1 MNSNENQNKPLIS
14 LFTAISIV
22 VANMIGTG
30 VFTSLGYQAEGI
42 KSGFALLCLWI
53 VGGILAL
60 CGALS
65 YGELASAMPRSG
77 GEYHYLSKIYHPAVG
92 FVSGWISVTVGFAA
106 PIALAAMALGAYV
119 KSVFPFVN
127 TTALALIVVIGVAL
141 IHSKNVKIGSQFQD
155 GATVLKILLIV
166 GLIACGFLL
175 AKPQEMNFLPKAED
189 ANIILG
195 VPFSISL
202 IYVMYAYSGWN
213 ASIYLASEVKE
224 PEKTI
229 PRSLFLGTLI
239 VMALYLLINF
249 VFLYATPFAQ
259 IEALEPNQKEKVAA
273 LAAKY
278 IFGDVGG
285 NIISL
290 LIAFG
295 LVSSISSMTWAGPR
309 VTQVIGEDIPLFRG
323 LAKKNKEGVPFYAL
337 LLQLAIVI
345 VLIIT
350 SSFDAVVT
358 YLGFTLTLSSFLT
371 VLGVFVHRFR
381 FPEVKRPYETW
392 GYPLTPLVFLAIT
405 LWMLVFT
412 FQGKPLES
420 LTGLATMAAGL
431 VVYFVARRN
440 KNFVSPDSNL

>member
-22 VANMIGTG
+22 VANMIGIG
-30 VFTSLGYQAEGI
+30 VFTSLGYQAIGI
-42 KSGFALLCLWI
+42 KSGFALLLLWI

-106 PIALAAMALGAYV
+106 PIAATAMALGSYIQ
-119 KSVFPFVN
+119 KVFPFVN
-127 TTALALIVVIGVAL
+127 STLVALIVAIGVAL
-141 IHSKNVKIGSQFQD
+141 IHSKNVKVGSRFQD
-155 GATVLKILLIV
+155 GATLFKVLLIV
-166 GLIACGFLL
+166 AFILCGFLL
-175 AKPQEMNFLPKAED
+175 GKPQGMNFSPQPED
-189 ANIILG
+189 VITILG
-195 VPFSISL
+195 SSFSTSL
-202 IYVMYAYSGWN
+202 IFVMYAYSGWN

-229 PRSLFLGTLI
+229 PRSLLVGTLI
-239 VMALYLLINF
+239 VLVFYLLINF
-249 VFLYATPFAQ
+249 VFLYATPFAE
-259 IEALEPNQKEKVAA
+259 IEALKDKEQVAA
-273 LAAKY
+273 LAAQY

-337 LLQLAIVI
+337 LLQLSIVV

-350 SSFDAVVT
+350 SSFEAVVT

-381 FPEVKRPYETW
+381 FPEVKRPYKTW

-405 LWMLVFT
+405 LWMLLFT

-420 LTGLATMAAGL
+420 LTGLATIFVGL
-431 VVYFVARRN
+431 VVYFVAQRN
-440 KNFVSPDSNL
+440 KNLISSDSGN